1 MTAHTTQPDFPT
13 EFDYIIVG
21 GGAAGCVLAN
31 RLSARSTLRVALVE
45 AGGPDN
51 TPRIHVPAGTISLY
65 KSRKYTYQYYST
77 PQTHLDNRRIHVP
90 RGRMLGGS
98 SSMNS
103 MIYIRGARS
112 DYDHWESLGCT
123 GWGYDSVLKYFKRAE
138 DNRLHQDPYFHG
150 TGGELIV
157 DEPRDPLDVSRLF
170 IQAAEE
176 VGLKENT
183 DFNGAQL
190 EGVGIYNVTQKDGK
204 RLSAYRAFVA
214 PIRTRPNLHVLTGC
228 RVVSLVTDGQSVQG
242 VTVEHGGQFHILR
255 AHRETILS
263 AGAVG
268 SPHLLMASGIGNA
281 EELLESGVPVVANL
295 PQVGRNLQDHIDG
308 LVTLRSG
315 SATTLGFSRASLG
328 SVLPAPLRFLL
339 GRKGWLTTN
348 YVEAGG
354 FASTRYAQ
362 GVPDVQF
369 HFVPGYRSHRGRL
382 FEWGHGFALHT
393 CVLRPH
399 SRGSIRLTRDGSRNP
414 EIDFNFLS
422 DERDALVLLEGIKLA
437 RRILRASA
445 FDGIRGKEMAPVAA
459 IQSDA
464 ELMDYLRASAST
476 VFHPSGTCR
485 MGSDEASVLTPD
497 LKVRGLKGLRV
508 ADTSIMPTLI
518 SGNTNAPTMMIGD
531 KAADMVLSELA

>member
-1 MTAHTTQPDFPT
+1 MTTQNDFPT
-13 EFDYIIVG
+13 DYDFIVVG

-31 RLSARSTLRVALVE
+31 RLSARSNLRVALLE

-77 PQTHLDNRRIHVP
+77 PQTHLDNRRVHVP

-112 DYDHWESLGCT
+112 DYDGWEAMGCT
-123 GWGYDSVLKYFKRAE
+123 GWGYDSVLKYFMREE
-138 DNRLHQDPYFHG
+138 DNQLHQDPQFHG
-150 TGGELIV
+150 TGGELMV
-157 DEPRDPLDVSRLF
+157 DQPRDPLDVSRLF
-170 IQAAEE
+170 IKAAEE

-183 DFNGAQL
+183 DFNGARL
-190 EGVGIYNVTQKDGK
+190 DGVGVYDVTQKDGK
-204 RLSAYRAFVA
+204 RLSSYRAFVA
-214 PIRTRPNLHVLTGC
+214 PVRSRPNLHVLTGC
-228 RVVSLVTDGQSVQG
+228 RVVSLVTDGREVQG
-242 VTVEHGGQFHILR
+242 VTIERNGQFHVLR

-263 AGAVG
+263 AGAIG
-268 SPHLLMASGIGNA
+268 SPHLLMSSGIGNA
-281 EELLESGVPVVANL
+281 KELLQSGVPVVSDL
-295 PQVGRNLQDHIDG
+295 PEVGRNLQDHIDG
-308 LVTLRSG
+308 LVTIRSD

-328 SVLPAPLRFLL
+328 SVLPAPLQFLL
-339 GRKGWLTTN
+339 RGKGWLTTN

-354 FASTRYAQ
+354 FASTRYAE
-362 GVPDVQF
+362 GVSDVQF

-393 CVLRPH
+393 CVLRPQ
-399 SRGSIRLTRDGSRNP
+399 SRGSIRLTQDGSRNP

-422 DERDALVLLEGIKLA
+422 DERDALVLLEGVKLA
-437 RRILRASA
+437 RRILRASP
-445 FDGIRGKEMAPVAA
+445 FDAIRGKEMAPTANLET
-459 IQSDA
+459 DA
-464 ELMDYLRASAST
+464 QLMDYLRASAST

-485 MGSDEASVLTPD
+485 MGSDADSVVTPE

-508 ADTSIMPTLI
+508 ADTSIMPTLV

-531 KAADMVLSELA
+531 KASDMILSELS

>member
-1 MTAHTTQPDFPT
+1 MTTQTDFPT

-31 RLSARSTLRVALVE
+31 RLSARSNLRVALIE

-65 KSRKYTYQYYST
+65 KSQKYTYQYYST

-123 GWGYDSVLKYFKRAE
+123 GWGYDSVLKYFMREE
-138 DNRLHQDPYFHG
+138 DNRLHQDPQFHG

-157 DEPRDPLDVSRLF
+157 DQPRDPLDVSRLF
-170 IQAAEE
+170 IKAAEE
-176 VGLKENT
+176 VGLKANT

-214 PIRTRPNLHVLTGC
+214 PALSRPNLHVLTGC
-228 RVVSLVTDGQSVQG
+228 RVASLVTDGRSVQG
-242 VTVEHGGQFHILR
+242 VTVEHNQQFHILR

-281 EELLESGVPVVANL
+281 EELLESGVSVVADL

-315 SATTLGFSRASLG
+315 SASTLGFSRASLG
-328 SVLPAPLRFLL
+328 SVLPAPLQFLL
-339 GRKGWLTTN
+339 RRKGWLTTN

-354 FASTRYAQ
+354 FASTRYAE

-399 SRGSIRLTRDGSRNP
+399 SRGSIRLTRDGSRSP

-422 DERDALVLLEGIKLA
+422 DERDGLVLLEGIKLA

-459 IQSDA
+459 LQTDA
-464 ELMDYLRASAST
+464 ELMEYLRASAST

-485 MGSDEASVLTPD
+485 MGSDSASVLTPD

-531 KAADMVLSELA
+531 KAADMILSELA

>member
-1 MTAHTTQPDFPT
+1 MTTQNDFPT
-13 EFDYIIVG
+13 DYDFIVVG

-31 RLSARSTLRVALVE
+31 RLSARSNLRVALLE

-77 PQTHLDNRRIHVP
+77 PQMHLDNRRVHVP

-112 DYDHWESLGCT
+112 DYDGWEAMGCT
-123 GWGYDSVLKYFKRAE
+123 GWGYDSVLKYFMREE
-138 DNRLHQDPYFHG
+138 DNRLHQDPHFHG
-150 TGGELIV
+150 TGGELVV
-157 DEPRDPLDVSRLF
+157 DQPRDPLGVSRLF
-170 IQAAEE
+170 IKAAEE

-183 DFNGAQL
+183 DFNGARL
-190 EGVGIYNVTQKDGK
+190 EGVGVYDVTQKDGK

-214 PIRTRPNLHVLTGC
+214 PVRSRPNLHVLTGC
-228 RVVSLVTDGQSVQG
+228 RVVSLVTDGREVQG
-242 VTVEHGGQFHILR
+242 VTVECNGQFHVLR

-263 AGAVG
+263 AGAIG
-268 SPHLLMASGIGNA
+268 SPHLLMSSGIGHA
-281 EELLESGVPVVANL
+281 KELLRSGVPVVADL
-295 PQVGRNLQDHIDG
+295 PEVGCNLQDHIDG
-308 LVTLRSG
+308 LVTVRSD
-315 SATTLGFSRASLG
+315 SSTTLGFSRASLG
-328 SVLPAPLRFLL
+328 SVLPAPLQFLL
-339 GRKGWLTTN
+339 RGKGWLTTN

-354 FASTRYAQ
+354 FASTRYAE

-393 CVLRPH
+393 CVLRPK
-399 SRGSIRLTRDGSRNP
+399 SRGCIRLTHDGSRNP

-422 DERDALVLLEGIKLA
+422 DERDALVLLEGVKLA
-437 RRILRASA
+437 RRILRASP
-445 FDGIRGKEMAPVAA
+445 FDAIRGKEMAPTADLET
-459 IQSDA
+459 DA
-464 ELMDYLRASAST
+464 QLMAYLRASAST

-485 MGSDEASVLTPD
+485 MGSDTDSVVTPE

-531 KAADMVLSELA
+531 KASDMILSEF